1 MKATSVDISLTVST
15 CTRLFLYVKAT
26 LVDIPLTVSTS
37 LSISKYKAKATLVGI
52 LLAALTMSR
61 FDIFLLPTISRRFH
75 YSFNKNDCLKNTLST
90 LVDISLTVSTT
101 MFCITSTL
109 IYLSRHSAYSFNPNA
124 AHLHNILW
132 YLIFLGQVNLPQ

>member
-1 MKATSVDISLTVST
+1 MNKSTSVDISLTVST
-15 CTRLFLYVKAT
+15 CKCLSYICKST

-90 LVDISLTVSTT
+90 LVDIPLTVSTIIDRCPANSSTSVDISLTVSTKT
-101 MFCITSTL
+101 PISSNT
-109 IYLSRHSAYSFNPNA
+109 
-124 AHLHNILW
+124 
-132 YLIFLGQVNLPQ
+132 